1 MADDEIVAKLEESQS
16 INDNIDIIE
25 DTEPPVDDLSKDKDY
40 EQVDEADDE
49 TTMEEEEA
57 LPELEDP
64 LREIRFLEE
73 ESNMPIHELMVMYG
87 YSKHA
92 LPETSTKNKKK
103 KKKKSSSKKSKDKKR
118 KKKLSTSSD
127 GVAEKKSKSTDRR
140 RLVEENTGDSSNK
153 MSEETSKEN
162 ESVKDG
168 KECDEASKLLDLYM
182 AELDQVQS
190 EDEDEDYRPHWEL
203 HWKSVNVGVNFQ
215 ALVTDGLSTYGDV
228 MPYENN
234 DELLWDPNVLGE
246 DLIEDYLTKIQQITK
261 ALKPKSKVVG
271 IRDNE
276 KALYLLV
283 QCGHDVAEAL
293 RRMSLNVVPL
303 EKSLSVWSEDETLKF
318 EMGLLISGKNFHA
331 IQKEVK
337 TRSVAELVHFY
348 YFWKKSD
355 RHDQFERK
363 QVSMRPE
370 MKQWQHWESE
380 EDQDSDFDTSMFP
393 DNSHDDSEDSLN
405 AAENKAQMKCLIYA
419 DRKRQVRK
427 KATNNACSNTNTST
441 NSN

>member
-1 MADDEIVAKLEESQS
+1 MADDEVVVKLEESQS
-16 INDNIDIIE
+16 INDNIDKIE
-25 DTEPPVDDLSKDKDY
+25 DNVELPLDDSSKDKDY

-87 YSKHA
+87 YSKST
-92 LPETSTKNKKK
+92 LPETSTKKKKK

-393 DNSHDDSEDSLN
+393 EHSHDDSEDSLN

-419 DRKRQVRK
+419 DRKRQIE
-427 KATNNACSNTNTST
+427 N
-441 NSN
+441 

>member
-1 MADDEIVAKLEESQS
+1 MADDEVVAKSEESQS
-16 INDNIDIIE
+16 INDNIDKIE
-25 DTEPPVDDLSKDKDY
+25 DNEPPPVDDLIQDKDY

-87 YSKHA
+87 YSKSTA
-92 LPETSTKNKKK
+92 PETSTKKKK

-127 GVAEKKSKSTDRR
+127 GVSEKRSKSTDQQRF
-140 RLVEENTGDSSNK
+140 VEGDSSNK

-162 ESVKDG
+162 ESVKEGED
-168 KECDEASKLLDLYM
+168 CSASQLLNLYM

-190 EDEDEDYRPHWEL
+190 EDEDEDYRPYWEL
-203 HWKSVNVGVNFQ
+203 HWKSVNVGLNFQ
-215 ALVTDGLSTYGDV
+215 ALVTEELSTYGDV
-228 MPYENN
+228 LPYENN

-271 IRDNE
+271 VRDNE

-293 RRMSLNVVPL
+293 RRMSLNVIPL

-318 EMGLLISGKNFHA
+318 EMGLLVSGKNFHA

-370 MKQWQHWESE
+370 IKQWQHWDSE
-380 EDQDSDFDTSMFP
+380 EDQDSDFDSSMFAE
-393 DNSHDDSEDSLN
+393 NSHDDSEDSLN

-419 DRKRQVRK
+419 DRKRQIE
-427 KATNNACSNTNTST
+427 N
-441 NSN
+441 

>member
-1 MADDEIVAKLEESQS
+1 MVSVVAKSEESQS
-16 INDNIDIIE
+16 INDNIDKIE
-25 DTEPPVDDLSKDKDY
+25 DNEPPPVDDLIQDKDY

-87 YSKHA
+87 YSKNTA
-92 LPETSTKNKKK
+92 PETSTKKKKK

-127 GVAEKKSKSTDRR
+127 GVSEKRSKSTDQQRF
-140 RLVEENTGDSSNK
+140 VEGDPSNK

-162 ESVKDG
+162 ESVKEGED
-168 KECDEASKLLDLYM
+168 CSNASQLLNLYM

-190 EDEDEDYRPHWEL
+190 EDEDEDYRPYWEL
-203 HWKSVNVGVNFQ
+203 HWKSVNVGLNFQ
-215 ALVTDGLSTYGDV
+215 ALVTEELSTYGDV
-228 MPYENN
+228 LPYENN

-271 IRDNE
+271 VRDNE

-293 RRMSLNVVPL
+293 RRMSLNVIPL

-318 EMGLLISGKNFHA
+318 EMGLLVSGKNFHA

-370 MKQWQHWESE
+370 IKQWQHWDSE
-380 EDQDSDFDTSMFP
+380 EDQDSDFDTSMFAE
-393 DNSHDDSEDSLN
+393 NSHDDSEDSLN

-427 KATNNACSNTNTST
+427 KAANNACSNTNSST
-441 NSN
+441 NTN